1 MGILNDIKAA
11 AARSGANK
19 AKILFFRE
27 GQKVRVRFLSDM
39 DDGMKVTFHDSF
51 DRGINTPCRETFGED
66 CSLCEDDTLR
76 TRDQYIWSVFDY
88 EANEVKLL
96 MAPVN
101 NCSPIPAIVGMF
113 DVYGTLTDR
122 DYVITKNGKQQN
134 TTYSV
139 VPMDKVKFRNTK
151 VKPLSEQKILE
162 ILEKA
167 YPMEDEEEED
177 SKKKKK
183 KSAANKK
190 TKTKVDEDYD
200 DEEEEA
206 AEEEADED
214 DSDID
219 YEEMSAKEL
228 FNLCKKRGIEVKP
241 KKVADYYIN
250 LLEEA
255 DEEDEWD
262 DEEDEDEE

>member
-19 AKILFFRE
+19 AKILYFRE
-27 GQKVRVRFLSDM
+27 GQKVRIRFLSDM
-39 DDGMKVTFHDSF
+39 DDGIKVTFHDSY
-51 DRGINTPCRETFGED
+51 DRGINTPCREVFGEE
-66 CSLCEDDTLR
+66 CPLCEDDTLR
-76 TRDQYIWSVFDY
+76 TRDQYIWSVYDY
-88 EANEVKLL
+88 EANEVKIL

-177 SKKKKK
+177 NKKKKK
-183 KSAANKK
+183 KSAVSKK

-206 AEEEADED
+206 AEEEAED

-228 FNLCKKRGIEVKP
+228 FNLCKKRGIEAKP

-262 DEEDEDEE
+262 DEEDDE

>member
-19 AKILFFRE
+19 AKILYFRE

-39 DDGMKVTFHDSF
+39 DDGIKVTFHDSY
-51 DRGINTPCRETFGED
+51 DRGINTPCREVFGED
-66 CSLCEDDTLR
+66 CPLCEDDTLR
-76 TRDQYIWSVFDY
+76 TRDQYIWSVYDY
-88 EANEVKLL
+88 EANEVKIL

-190 TKTKVDEDYD
+190 TKTKADEDYD

-206 AEEEADED
+206 AEEEVED

-228 FNLCKKRGIEVKP
+228 FNLCKKRGIEAKP

-262 DEEDEDEE
+262 DEEDDE

>member
-19 AKILFFRE
+19 AKILYFRE

-39 DDGMKVTFHDSF
+39 DDGIKVTFHDSY
-51 DRGINTPCRETFGED
+51 DRGINTPCREVFGEE
-66 CSLCEDDTLR
+66 CPLCEDDTLR
-76 TRDQYIWSVFDY
+76 TRDQYIWSVYDY
-88 EANEVKLL
+88 EANEVKIL

-177 SKKKKK
+177 NKKKKK
-183 KSAANKK
+183 KSTVNKK

-200 DEEEEA
+200 DEEEEV

-228 FNLCKKRGIEVKP
+228 FNLCKKRGIEAKP

-262 DEEDEDEE
+262 DEEDDE

>member
-66 CSLCEDDTLR
+66 CPLCEDDTLR
-76 TRDQYIWSVFDY
+76 IRDQYIWSVYDY
-88 EANEVKLL
+88 EANEVKIL

-101 NCSPIPAIVGMF
+101 NCSPIPAIVGMY

-177 SKKKKK
+177 NKKKKK
-183 KSAANKK
+183 KSATNKK

-200 DEEEEA
+200 DEEEEVD
-206 AEEEADED
+206 EEMED

-228 FNLCKKRGIEVKP
+228 FNLCKKRGIEAKP

-262 DEEDEDEE
+262 DEEDEE

>member
-66 CSLCEDDTLR
+66 CPLCEDDTLR

-167 YPMEDEEEED
+167 YPMDDEEEED
-177 SKKKKK
+177 NKKKKK

-190 TKTKVDEDYD
+190 TKTKVDDEDYDDD

-206 AEEEADED
+206 DEEMED

-228 FNLCKKRGIEVKP
+228 FNLCKKRGIEAKP

-262 DEEDEDEE
+262 DEEDDE

>member
-1 MGILNDIKAA
+1 MGILSDIKAA
-11 AARSGANK
+11 AAKSGANK
-19 AKILFFRE
+19 AKIIYFRE

-39 DDGMKVTFHDSF
+39 DDGIKVTFHDSY
-51 DRGINTPCRETFGED
+51 DRGINTPCREAFGDD
-66 CSLCEDDTLR
+66 CPLCEDDTLR
-76 TRDQYIWSVFDY
+76 TRDQYIWSVYDY
-88 EANEVKLL
+88 EANEVKIL

-151 VKPLSEQKILE
+151 VKPFSEQKILE
-162 ILEKA
+162 ILAKA
-167 YPMEDEEEED
+167 FPYEDEDEED
-177 SKKKKK
+177 KKKKR
-183 KSAANKK
+183 KSSNKK
-190 TKTKVDEDYD
+190 AKTKVEEDYD
-200 DEEEEA
+200 DDDEDDIEQ
-206 AEEEADED
+206 AEEEED

-228 FNLCKKRGIEVKP
+228 FNLCKKRGIEAKP

-262 DEEDEDEE
+262 DEEDDE

>member
-11 AARSGANK
+11 AAKSGANK
-19 AKILFFRE
+19 AKMLYFRE

-66 CSLCEDDTLR
+66 CPLCEDDTLR

-151 VKPLSEQKILE
+151 VKPFSEQKILE
-162 ILEKA
+162 ILAKA
-167 YPMEDEEEED
+167 YPFDDDDEED
-177 SKKKKK
+177 TGKKRKKKNTKK
-183 KSAANKK
+183 P
-190 TKTKVDEDYD
+190 KTKVEEELDEDYD
-200 DEEEEA
+200 EDVEDSEE
-206 AEEEADED
+206 DED
-214 DSDID
+214 DSDLD

-228 FNLCKKRGIEVKP
+228 YNLCRKRGISAKP
-241 KKVADYYIN
+241 KKVSEYYIN

-262 DEEDEDEE
+262 EEED